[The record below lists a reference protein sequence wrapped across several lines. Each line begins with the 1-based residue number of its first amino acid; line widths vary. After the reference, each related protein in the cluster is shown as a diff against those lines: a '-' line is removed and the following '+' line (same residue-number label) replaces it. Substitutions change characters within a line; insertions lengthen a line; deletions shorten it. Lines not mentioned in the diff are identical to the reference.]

1 MYDDLQPVSIAGL
14 EFDALLNETK
24 KLTATI
30 PTYTVE
36 EGFSVSDA
44 IINEPITLSLT
55 LYVTNTPV
63 TWLDEHGEDE
73 ERIREVIDRLEEIW
87 EEKELVKIVT
97 TNAIYTDM
105 GITSISIAHQEGDGY
120 ARRISIEAQKVYQ
133 TSRETT
139 LIPSSS
145 SMSGESGAS
154 GGSANTSE
162 ATEEEDASAYTNI
175 WNAVKSASKGSSQ
188 ETTSTGKKNYFE
200 WRVGLN
206 DDPDALLSS
215 WANNSSKTT
224 HVSSR
229 GTIHG
234 GGDSNGRTF

>member
-36 EGFSVSDA
+36 DGFSVSDA

-63 TWLDEHGEDE
+63 TWLDEHGDDE
-73 ERIREVIDRLEEIW
+73 ERIREVINRLEEIW

-97 TNAIYTDM
+97 TNAIYTNM
-105 GITSISIAHQEGDGY
+105 GITSISIAHQEGDGH
-120 ARRISIEAQKVYQ
+120 ARRVTIEAQKIYQ

-145 SMSGESGAS
+145 PMSGESGAS

-162 ATEEEDASAYTNI
+162 
-175 WNAVKSASKGSSQ
+175 SASKNSSA
-188 ETTSTGKKNYFE
+188 TTSESEEEIAAYTSIWNRVKNIGKTSE
-200 WRVGLN
+200 QGTS
-206 DDPDALLSS
+206 PAAM
-215 WANNSSKTT
+215 ANNSSKST
-224 HVSSR
+224 HISSR
-229 GTIHG
+229 GRVHG
-234 GGDSNGRTF
+234 GGGSGGRKF

>member
-30 PTYTVE
+30 PTYAVE
-36 EGFSVSDA
+36 DGFSVSDA
-44 IINEPITLSLT
+44 IINEPLTLSLT

-63 TWLDEHGEDE
+63 TWLDEHGDDE

-120 ARRISIEAQKVYQ
+120 ARRVTIEAQKIYQ

-139 LIPSSS
+139 LIPSYALK
-145 SMSGESGAS
+145 SGSTSAS

-162 ATEEEDASAYTNI
+162 ASATQAASVAEELDGFDYTSTYKNISKSSKSSTSAATEESQ
-175 WNAVKSASKGSSQ
+175 SK
-188 ETTSTGKKNYFE
+188 TSLF
-200 WRVGLN
+200 GLI
-206 DDPDALLSS
+206 
-215 WANNSSKTT
+215 NNSYKKSHT
-224 HVSSR
+224 SSR
-229 GTIHG
+229 T
-234 GGDSNGRTF
+234 TKK

>member
-30 PTYTVE
+30 PTYAVE
-36 EGFSVSDA
+36 DGFSVSDA
-44 IINEPITLSLT
+44 IINEPMALSLT

-63 TWLDEHGEDE
+63 TWLDEHGDDE
-73 ERIREVIDRLEEIW
+73 ERIREVIARLEEIW

-120 ARRISIEAQKVYQ
+120 ARQVTIEAQKVYQ

-139 LIPSSS
+139 LIPSYALKSGSS
-145 SMSGESGAS
+145 SAS

-162 ATEEEDASAYTNI
+162 VSASSTTGTTSGTREKPDLLEDYENIVFDTTGEEESSPR
-175 WNAVKSASKGSSQ
+175 KSSFF
-188 ETTSTGKKNYFE
+188 N
-200 WRVGLN
+200 LI
-206 DDPDALLSS
+206 
-215 WANNSSKTT
+215 ANNSYKGSHT
-224 HVSSR
+224 SSR
-229 GTIHG
+229 
-234 GGDSNGRTF
+234 SK